1 MYLSLDSHSGTPIYL
16 QIKEQ
21 MRLAV
26 ATGTIRPGEQLP
38 TVRELAAQL
47 RINPNTMARV
57 YRELQAEGLLI
68 SRQGSGTFVADN
80 ALALVDQQ
88 SPDLVRQ
95 KMRGVIA
102 LGMSLGLPLERL
114 GEMFGGIVDEARQ
127 AGVVGRER
135 PLTDPRRDQDE

>member
-26 ATGTIRPGEQLP
+26 ATGAVRPGEQLP
-38 TVRELAAQL
+38 TVRELAGQL
-47 RINPNTMARV
+47 RINPNTIARV
-57 YRELQAEGLLI
+57 YRELQAEGLLV
-68 SRQGSGTFVADN
+68 SRQGSGTFVADE
-80 ALALVDQQ
+80 ALALVDEQT
-88 SPDLVRQ
+88 PDLVRQ

-114 GEMFGGIVDEARQ
+114 DQMFGETVDEARQ
-127 AGVVGRER
+127 AGVVGRDAGIE
-135 PLTDPRRDQDE
+135 PRRDDND

>member
-26 ATGTIRPGEQLP
+26 ATGAILPGEQLP

-57 YRELQAEGLLI
+57 YRELQAEGLLV
-68 SRQGSGTFVADN
+68 SRQGSGTFVADD
-80 ALALVDQQ
+80 ARALVDRQ

-114 GEMFGGIVDEARQ
+114 GAMFDDTMDEARQ
-127 AGVVGRER
+127 AGVVGREQ
-135 PLTDPRRDQDE
+135 PLMDPRRDEDE